1 MHGPVLVSWLLA
13 ALAVASSAFGLYRLR
28 VGLGDCDPAGQGSD
42 AAEALMG
49 LGMAGMVL
57 RPGIVWGWLFALLA
71 LALLLGALA
80 PGAPRAHRLH
90 HGVGALAMT
99 YMGLAP
105 AGHHGSMGPPAVTG
119 ALLVYFGGYALWTGS
134 RLLSVPDGPVGPVG
148 VGRIAVGPAAV
159 SRACRTAM
167 GVGMFA
173 MLLTM

>member
-1 MHGPVLVSWLLA
+1 MHGPVMVSWLLA
-13 ALAVASSAFGLYRLR
+13 ALAAGSAGFGLHRLR
-28 VGLGDCDPAGQGSD
+28 AGRGGCASASWDSD

-49 LGMAGMVL
+49 IGMAGMVL

-71 LALLLGALA
+71 LPLLIGALA

-90 HGVGALAMT
+90 HAIGALAMA

-105 AGHHGSMGPPAVTG
+105 AGHHGSMGLPAVTG
-119 ALLVYFGGYALWTGS
+119 ALLGYFGGYALWTGS
-134 RLLSVPDGPVGPVG
+134 RLLSVPG
-148 VGRIAVGPAAV
+148 GRATTATEAGAADL

>member
-13 ALAVASSAFGLYRLR
+13 ALAAASAGYGLHRLR
-28 VGLGDCDPAGQGSD
+28 AGRGSCGPESWDSD

-71 LALLLGALA
+71 LALLIGALA
-80 PGAPRAHRLH
+80 PGIPRAHRLH
-90 HGVGALAMT
+90 HGVGTLAMA
-99 YMGLAP
+99 YMGLSP
-105 AGHHGSMGPPAVTG
+105 AGHHGSTGLPAVTG
-119 ALLVYFGGYALWTGS
+119 ALLLYFGGYTLWTGS
-134 RLLSVPDGPVGPVG
+134 RLLSAPG
-148 VGRIAVGPAAV
+148 GRTAGGRVTVAGPADV